1 MKIAVIGG
9 IGSGKSRVIEY
20 LKELG
25 ERTCD
30 CDEIYK
36 EIAFQDEYI
45 RGVGELFDVVRGG
58 KIDKKAL
65 AQIVFSDEKELK
77 KLNDLAHPLVFKR
90 VEEIY
95 ASQDTNLYIE
105 VSAFDKSMA
114 KYFDEIVYIKSEQSK
129 RIERVKARNNFEEN
143 YILSIISKQMTA
155 DDMLNIADFVIVNDG
170 SLEELQSQVEYIV
183 AFHNF
188 G

>member
-25 ERTCD
+25 ENTCD

-36 EIAFQDEYI
+36 DIVSQYEYI
-45 RGVGELFDVVRGG
+45 RGVGLLFDVVRDGV
-58 KIDKKAL
+58 IDKKAL
-65 AQIVFSDEKELK
+65 AQIVFSDENQLK
-77 KLNDLAHPLVFKR
+77 KLNALAHPLIYNK

-95 ASQDTNLYIE
+95 QSQGGNLYIE

-114 KYFDEIVYIKSEQSK
+114 KYFDEIIFVKSEQSQ
-129 RIERVKARNNFEEN
+129 RIERVKARNNFEEQ
-143 YILSIISKQMTA
+143 YILSIISKQMPT
-155 DDMLNIADFVIVNDG
+155 DQMLGFADFVIVNDG
-170 SLEELQSQVEYIV
+170 SLEELQRQVEYIV

-188 G
+188 